1 MNERKKL
8 CDLDA
13 IPDHGAS
20 AVQVESATGGFELIL
35 LREGNQVFAYHNE
48 CPHAGRKLDYAPGQ
62 FLVKDRR
69 IICAAHGASFAV
81 ATGNCLGGPA
91 RNGLAALVVEVEDG
105 VVFLGQVGVT
115 TPHRPPT

>member
-13 IPDHGAS
+13 IPDHGAT
-20 AVQVESATGGFELIL
+20 AVTVESADGGFELIL
-35 LREGNQVFAYHNE
+35 LREGDQVFAYHNE

-69 IICAAHGASFAV
+69 IVCAAHGASFAV
-81 ATGNCLGGPA
+81 DSGNCLGGPA
-91 RNGLAALVVEVEDG
+91 RNSLAALVVEVVDEA
-105 VVFLGQVGVT
+105 VYL
-115 TPHRPPT
+115 R